1 MEDVEAVRKRYFDSA
16 KYLRGD
22 GQYQSMYEFF
32 GEFQSNGQFNW
43 LHQIYTMWH
52 KHRVF
57 MTWHSMVERGQQ
69 AGLSKD
75 FATAVAD
82 SVYKGCKSF
91 FYVTNSLLVSKDRL
105 IDLCLNDSMYHSVCL
120 QVIHPLTEFHDQL
133 DGFMDELLWGI
144 REEYV
149 RAHRGQAHGGQ
160 GHPRKRCSVKDI
172 EAVEELGLQ
181 EHLVAHDDAISC
193 LLDEE
198 VDKELTEHF
207 SHKKERRGSI
217 PVLDLLKTKH
227 KRGSTHHDSPPTSSS
242 PSSTKEKI
250 TSLFH
255 HISPRRSKR

>member
-1 MEDVEAVRKRYFDSA
+1 MDDVEALRKRYFDSA

-32 GEFQSNGQFNW
+32 GEFQSNVQFTW

-57 MTWHSMVERGQQ
+57 MTWHSMMERGQQ
-69 AGLSKD
+69 VGLPKD
-75 FATAVAD
+75 FLTAVAD

-105 IDLCLNDSMYHSVCL
+105 IHLCLNDSMYHSVCL

-133 DGFMDELLWGI
+133 DGFMDELLWRI
-144 REEYV
+144 RDEYV
-149 RAHRGQAHGGQ
+149 KAHKGQ
-160 GHPRKRCSVKDI
+160 GYPKKRCSVKDI
-172 EAVEELGLQ
+172 EAVEEFGIQ
-181 EHLVAHDDAISC
+181 EHLVAHDDAMSC

-198 VDKELTEHF
+198 VDKELAEQYA
-207 SHKKERRGSI
+207 HKKERRVSV
-217 PVLDLLKTKH
+217 PVLDLLKTKR
-227 KRGSTHHDSPPTSSS
+227 KRDSTHHDSPPTSTS
-242 PSSTKEKI
+242 PSSSAREKI

-255 HISPRRSKR
+255 HISPRRSMKRQ